1 MKGLIIMIV
10 TAQTISK
17 MLGGTLIFEHISFEI
32 NAKERVGIVG
42 RNGCGKTTLF
52 QLLAGVEQVDD
63 GMIYYKKGTEIGYL
77 AQIPNYPGVL
87 VEDVLRKAFSDLG
100 EMQERMNVLESQM
113 ANGQETERELKEYGQ
128 LLESFT
134 RMGGYEIDSSIQS
147 VANGLGI
154 QHLLNASFDRLS
166 GGEKTKIS
174 LGLLLLKEP
183 DLLLLDEPTNHLDV
197 EAVEWLESFLKQ
209 YSGTVLMISHDRY
222 FLDEV
227 VTKIMDLED
236 GELTVYHGSYS
247 EFVKKKEELLLTE
260 FAAYQEQ
267 QKKIKKMRE
276 AIKRL
281 REWAN
286 QANPPNAA
294 LHKRAR
300 NMERA
305 LERMDKLRR
314 PVLDRKKIGLD
325 FEVKERSGEDVLTFE
340 NVTAGYK
347 QNVLFTEVDL
357 HVRYGERVAIVGRNG
372 SGKTTLLNVLLG
384 NVDPS
389 IGQVKVGGSV
399 KIGYLS
405 QHVLEDRGEERVID
419 VYRESAKVS
428 EGDARHE
435 LARFLF
441 YGYDVF
447 AKISSLSGGEKMRL
461 RLAELMSKD
470 LNLLVLDE
478 PTNHLD
484 IDSREVLEDAIERF
498 PGTIVCVSHDRYF
511 LNKCFPVTYWIENQ
525 HLYQHLYSYSEAKI
539 KQEEMIDGWRSR
551 KSIVPSPPIQ
561 KVENKTKSNSIEC
574 ELEEIESLID
584 QIDQKLNEMKD
595 LIELQALFDEKE
607 KLSIK
612 RESYYDILLEEES

>member
-1 MKGLIIMIV
+1 MIV

>member
-1 MKGLIIMIV
+1 MIV

-17 MLGGTLIFEHISFEI
+17 MLGGTLIFEDISFEI

-52 QLLAGVEQVDD
+52 QLLAGVEQVDE

-87 VEDVLRKAFSDLG
+87 VEDVLRNAFSDLV
-100 EMQERMNVLESQM
+100 EMQVRMNVLESQM

-209 YSGTVLMISHDRY
+209 YRGTVLMISHDRY

-227 VTKIMDLED
+227 VTKIMDIED

-267 QKKIKKMRE
+267 QKKIKKMKE

-281 REWAN
+281 KEWAN

-314 PVLDRKKIGLD
+314 PVLERKKIGLD
-325 FEVKERSGEDVLTFE
+325 FDVKERSGEDVLTFE

-347 QNVLFTEVDL
+347 QNLLFTEVDL

-525 HLYQHLYSYSEAKI
+525 HLYHYLYSYTEAKR
-539 KQEEMIDGWRSR
+539 KHEEMIDSWMLS
-551 KSIVPSPPIQ
+551 
-561 KVENKTKSNSIEC
+561 
-574 ELEEIESLID
+574 EEYSLSH
-584 QIDQKLNEMKD
+584 
-595 LIELQALFDEKE
+595 LQSEGGK
-607 KLSIK
+607 
-612 RESYYDILLEEES
+612 

>member
-1 MKGLIIMIV
+1 MIV

-17 MLGGTLIFEHISFEI
+17 MLGGTLIFEDISFEI

-87 VEDVLRKAFSDLG
+87 VEDVLRNAFSDLV

-267 QKKIKKMRE
+267 QKKIKKMKE

-281 REWAN
+281 KEWAN

-314 PVLDRKKIGLD
+314 PVLERKKIGLD
-325 FEVKERSGEDVLTFE
+325 FDVKERSGEDVLTFE

-347 QNVLFTEVDL
+347 QNLLFTEVDL

-525 HLYQHLYSYSEAKI
+525 HLYHHLYSYSEAKM
-539 KQEEMIDGWRSR
+539 KHEEMIDGWSSR
-551 KSIVPSPPIQ
+551 KNIVQSSPIQ
-561 KVENKTKSNSIEC
+561 KVENKSKSNSIEW

-584 QIDQKLNEMKD
+584 QIDQKLSEMND
-595 LIELQALFDEKE
+595 LTELQALFDEKE

>member
-1 MKGLIIMIV
+1 MMIV

>member
-1 MKGLIIMIV
+1 MIV
-10 TAQTISK
+10 TAQSISK
-17 MLGGTLIFEHISFEI
+17 MLGGTLIFEDISFEI

-63 GMIYYKKGTEIGYL
+63 GMIYYKKGAEIGYL

-87 VEDVLRKAFSDLG
+87 VEDVLRKAFSDLV

-134 RMGGYEIDSSIQS
+134 RRGGYEIDSSIQS

-183 DLLLLDEPTNHLDV
+183 DFLLLDEPTNHLDV

-314 PVLDRKKIGLD
+314 PVLDRKKISLD
-325 FEVKERSGEDVLTFE
+325 FDVKQRSGEDVLTFE

-405 QHVLEDRGEERVID
+405 QHVLEDRVEERVID

-511 LNKCFPVTYWIENQ
+511 LNKCFPVTYWIENR

-539 KQEEMIDGWRSR
+539 KHEEMIDSWRSR

-584 QIDQKLNEMKD
+584 QIDQKLNEMKE
-595 LIELQALFDEKE
+595 LTELQALFDEKE

>member
-1 MKGLIIMIV
+1 MMIV

-17 MLGGTLIFEHISFEI
+17 MLGGTLIFEDISFEI

-87 VEDVLRKAFSDLG
+87 VEDVLRNAFSDLV

-267 QKKIKKMRE
+267 QKKIKKMKE

-281 REWAN
+281 KEWAN

-314 PVLDRKKIGLD
+314 PVLERKKIGLD
-325 FEVKERSGEDVLTFE
+325 FDVKERSGEDVLTFE

-347 QNVLFTEVDL
+347 QNLLFTEVDL

-470 LNLLVLDE
+470 LSLLVLDE

-525 HLYQHLYSYSEAKI
+525 HLYHHLYSYSEAKM
-539 KQEEMIDGWRSR
+539 KHEEMIDGWSSR
-551 KSIVPSPPIQ
+551 KNIVQSSPIQ
-561 KVENKTKSNSIEC
+561 KVENKSKSNSIEW

-584 QIDQKLNEMKD
+584 QIDQKLSEMND
-595 LIELQALFDEKE
+595 LTELQALFDEKE

>member
-1 MKGLIIMIV
+1 MMIV
-10 TAQTISK
+10 TAQSISK
-17 MLGGTLIFEHISFEI
+17 MLGGTLIFEDISFEI

-52 QLLAGVEQVDD
+52 QLLSGVEQVDD

-87 VEDVLRKAFSDLG
+87 VEDVLRKAFSDLVV
-100 EMQERMNVLESQM
+100 MQERMNVLESQM

-154 QHLLNASFDRLS
+154 AHLLNASFDRLS

-325 FEVKERSGEDVLTFE
+325 FDVKKRSGEDVLTFE
-340 NVTAGYK
+340 DVTAGYK

-357 HVRYGERVAIVGRNG
+357 HIRYGERVAIVGRNG

-384 NVDPS
+384 NVAPS

-419 VYRESAKVS
+419 VYRETAKVS

-447 AKISSLSGGEKMRL
+447 AKISYLSGGEKMRL

-539 KQEEMIDGWRSR
+539 KHEEMIDGWRSW
-551 KSIVPSPPIQ
+551 KSIVPSSPIQ
-561 KVENKTKSNSIEC
+561 KVKNKTKSNSIER
-574 ELEEIESLID
+574 ELEEIESQID
-584 QIDQKLNEMKD
+584 QIDQKLSEIKD
-595 LIELQALFDEKE
+595 LTELQALFDEKE

-612 RESYYDILLEEES
+612 QDSYYDILLEEES